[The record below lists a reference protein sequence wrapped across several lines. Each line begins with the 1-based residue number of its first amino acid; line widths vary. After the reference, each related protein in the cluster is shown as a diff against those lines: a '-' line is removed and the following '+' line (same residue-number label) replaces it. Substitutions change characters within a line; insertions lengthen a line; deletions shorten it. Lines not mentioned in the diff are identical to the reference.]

1 MLGLS
6 MTDELPL
13 ILLPGLGADARM
25 FSSLRNGLPQ
35 LVTPAWIEPL
45 RGETIAQYARRYA
58 PTIDPGRPCFIGG
71 ASFGGVLAQELAVL
85 LPHVR
90 ACFVIGSA
98 RFADAR
104 PWRIRI
110 LRPITP
116 FIGILPRVS
125 PLLVTLLGSWL
136 RPPTRG
142 VMAQLGDADRRF
154 LRWAAQAILTW
165 KPSPE
170 IANVRVCQIHG
181 DRDRVFPIYRADP
194 DCVVPGAGHL
204 ISITH
209 PKQVVQYLSTKM
221 AEIQQEEQLA
231 HPIAEK

>member
-1 MLGLS
+1 
-6 MTDELPL
+6 MTDPLPL

-25 FSSLRNGLPQ
+25 FSSLRSGLPQ
-35 LVTPAWIEPL
+35 MVTPPWIEPV
-45 RGETIAQYARRYA
+45 RGESIAQYAARFA
-58 PTIDPGRPCFIGG
+58 PIIDPGRPCFIGG

-85 LPHVR
+85 MPNVR

-98 RFADAR
+98 CSAEAR
-104 PWRIRI
+104 PWRIRL

-125 PLLVTLLGSWL
+125 PLLVALLGRWL

-142 VMAQLGDADRRF
+142 VLMQLAVADRKF
-154 LRWAAQAILTW
+154 LRWAAQAVLKW

-170 IANVRVCQIHG
+170 ISKVRVCQIHG

-194 DCVVPGAGHL
+194 DCVIPGAGHL

-209 PKQVVQYLSTKM
+209 SKQVLQYLSSKM
-221 AEIQQEEQLA
+221 AEIQQEEQQ
-231 HPIAEK
+231 P

>member
-1 MLGLS
+1 MS
-6 MTDELPL
+6 DELPL

-25 FSSLRNGLPQ
+25 FSSLRHGLPQ

-45 RGETIAQYARRYA
+45 PGETIAQYAKRYA
-58 PTIDPGRPCFIGG
+58 PIIDPGRPFFIGG

-85 LPHVR
+85 LPNVR

-98 RFADAR
+98 RSADAR

-110 LRPITP
+110 LQPITP
-116 FIGILPRVS
+116 LIGILPRVS
-125 PLLVTLLGSWL
+125 PLLVTMLGSWL

-142 VMAQLGDADRRF
+142 VMTQLADADRRF
-154 LRWAAQAILTW
+154 LRWAAQAVLKW

-170 IANVRVCQIHG
+170 IANARVCQIHG
-181 DRDRVFPIYRADP
+181 DRDRVFPIHRADP
-194 DCVVPGAGHL
+194 DCIIPGAGHL

-209 PKQVVQYLSTKM
+209 SKQVTQYLATKM
-221 AEIQQEEQLA
+221 AEIQQEEGL
-231 HPIAEK
+231 

>member
-1 MLGLS
+1 MS
-6 MTDELPL
+6 DELPL

-25 FSSLRNGLPQ
+25 FSSLRSGLPQ
-35 LVTPAWIEPL
+35 MKTPAWIEPV
-45 RGETIAQYARRYA
+45 RGETIAQYAARYA
-58 PTIDPGRPCFIGG
+58 PVIDPGRPFFIGG

-85 LPHVR
+85 LPNVR

-98 RFADAR
+98 CSANAR

-125 PLLVTLLGSWL
+125 PLLVAILGNWL

-142 VMAQLGDADRRF
+142 VLTQLADADRRF
-154 LRWAAQAILTW
+154 LRWAAQAILKW

-170 IANVRVCQIHG
+170 ISKVRVCQIHG
-181 DRDRVFPIYRADP
+181 DRDRVFPIHRADP
-194 DCVVPGAGHL
+194 DCVIPGAGHL

-209 PKQVVQYLSTKM
+209 SKEVMKYLETKM
-221 AEIQQEEQLA
+221 AEIQQQERS
-231 HPIAEK
+231 